1 MKYSYETH
9 YRPQRADGRIT
20 SAYAAQMELWRRQRP
35 LFSALKNPSKEE
47 YLSWQRQIRAKAVE
61 LLAMPPKTEQPDPI
75 LLDTVQRE
83 GYRVEKWE
91 FYPDDVSAVPVLVL
105 IPDSATAES
114 PAPLVLCFSGS
125 FGNKEYLA
133 EEPLL
138 PGKAC
143 FIDHYPERN
152 RMGKYYAQNG
162 MVAVCFDHLGMGERA
177 LDPDEPG
184 CGWHSRTAASFAYML
199 DGYSYTGIMAFQA
212 FCFLDFMKK
221 QPYAD
226 AKRIATSGHS
236 LGTETAIY
244 MATVSDEIS
253 AVVFNDLIGSSR
265 DRQAALTEHE
275 KPDDMLSLCG
285 NYHMVPGTGR
295 YFSLKDLCAAM
306 APRPLACN
314 EGGSDEHIA
323 EIRAAYAAM
332 GAEENFQ
339 LTHYPK
345 FTDPAARKHHGD
357 VPLYGLSHETYF
369 DYTNTDAPDHSFRE
383 VPSVAVLKQ
392 HFGL

>member
-383 VPSVAVLKQ
+383 VPSVAFLKK

>member
-9 YRPQRADGRIT
+9 YRPKRADGRIT

-61 LLAMPPKTEQPDPI
+61 LLAMPPKTEQPAPI

-91 FYPDDVSAVPVLVL
+91 FYPDDVSAAPVLVL
-105 IPDSATAES
+105 IPDTATADD
-114 PAPLVLCFSGS
+114 PAPVVLCFSGS

-152 RMGKYYAQNG
+152 RMGQYYAQNG

-184 CGWHSRTAASFAYML
+184 CGWHSRTAATFAYML
-199 DGYSYTGIMAFQA
+199 DGYSYTGMMAFQA
-212 FCFLDFMKK
+212 FCFLDFIKK
-221 QPYAD
+221 QAYVNAS
-226 AKRIATSGHS
+226 RIATSGHS

-244 MATVSDEIS
+244 MAMVSDEIG
-253 AVVFNDLIGSSR
+253 AVVFNDLACSHR
-265 DRQAALTEHE
+265 DRLAAFTEHE
-275 KPDDMLSLCG
+275 KPDEMLSLCA

-295 YFSLKDLCAAM
+295 YFDLKDLCAAM
-306 APRPLACN
+306 APRPLTMN
-314 EGGSDEHIA
+314 EGGADEHFA
-323 EIRAAYAAM
+323 EIRAAYAAL
-332 GAEENFQ
+332 GAEDKLQ
-339 LTHYPK
+339 LGQYPK
-345 FTDPAARKHHGD
+345 YTDPATRNHPED

-369 DYTNTDAPDHSFRE
+369 EHTYTDAPDHSFRKA
-383 VPSVAVLKQ
+383 PSVSFLKK